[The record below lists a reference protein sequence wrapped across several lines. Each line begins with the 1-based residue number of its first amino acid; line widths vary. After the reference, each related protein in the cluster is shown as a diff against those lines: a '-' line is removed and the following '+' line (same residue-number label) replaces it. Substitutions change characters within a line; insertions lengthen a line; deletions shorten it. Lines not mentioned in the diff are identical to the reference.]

1 MVCYSTDGKAGF
13 LTKEGIAQIKSGLAK
28 EIFRQDLTEIYQ
40 RQTERRDALTR
51 ESQNVLQRLI
61 EQMRD
66 GTLENPKIEQLML
79 ELAERLKTTSGKKQY
94 GYLKTPLK
102 SIVDEIVD
110 ELEKDPRLSA
120 AYELWY
126 QMREEVLRTYK
137 DDLPER
143 LSLSRQKEFK
153 RIKNMV
159 IEEAVR
165 LSHETAPLS
174 QADAPD
180 AENTILDAPP
190 PADMPL
196 ETYAPDSAEESP
208 SVVVWSSRY
217 KEARLLLRG
226 SPESPP
232 DVERARRLL
241 LEEAQAGNALAMFD
255 LGRLF
260 SDGVGGDS
268 DSGQAQTWYAKALA
282 AFQAVERE
290 RPNRYAEYRI
300 GKMFAAGLGTK
311 RDYEAAASWFMKAA
325 EGGYPYAQYSL
336 AKLYSEGQGVEQN
349 YVKAFQLYDQ
359 SAAKGFPYAA
369 WELGK
374 RYRDGVGTEPDGRQS
389 AWYFSAAFRGFKV
402 LESQNHDGAVQYR
415 IGWMLLHGVG
425 SECDE
430 AAARKWFEKAARSG
444 NENAQY
450 QLAKLAL
457 DSAGSSPEEIYQ
469 AMDWLIKAAE
479 AGSAHAQY
487 TLGKLYR
494 DGGPIEPNPVQAAI
508 WFSQAAESGLRL
520 KSISRYP
527 PVSSSK
533 LHPLYPGR
541 SGKTM
546 SGTEKKRMLF
556 YETFFRLGLDSSEV
570 IPPQSFHPEPTAP
583 RIFWRWRCRSSEPK
597 YFLSAPFR

>member
-1 MVCYSTDGKAGF
+1 
-13 LTKEGIAQIKSGLAK
+13 
-28 EIFRQDLTEIYQ
+28 
-40 RQTERRDALTR
+40 
-51 ESQNVLQRLI
+51 
-61 EQMRD
+61 
-66 GTLENPKIEQLML
+66 
-79 ELAERLKTTSGKKQY
+79 
-94 GYLKTPLK
+94 
-102 SIVDEIVD
+102 
-110 ELEKDPRLSA
+110 
-120 AYELWY
+120 
-126 QMREEVLRTYK
+126 
-137 DDLPER
+137 
-143 LSLSRQKEFK
+143 
-153 RIKNMV
+153 
-159 IEEAVR
+159 
-165 LSHETAPLS
+165 
-174 QADAPD
+174 
-180 AENTILDAPP
+180 
-190 PADMPL
+190 
-196 ETYAPDSAEESP
+196 
-208 SVVVWSSRY
+208 
-217 KEARLLLRG
+217 
-226 SPESPP
+226 
-232 DVERARRLL
+232 
-241 LEEAQAGNALAMFD
+241 
-255 LGRLF
+255 
-260 SDGVGGDS
+260 
-268 DSGQAQTWYAKALA
+268 
-282 AFQAVERE
+282 
-290 RPNRYAEYRI
+290 
-300 GKMFAAGLGTK
+300 MFAAGLGTK
-311 RDYEAAASWFMKAA
+311 RDYEAAASWFTKAA

-457 DSAGSSPEEIYQ
+457 DSAGSSPEEISQ